1 MGEVLAGR
9 FELMNHL
16 ASGGAGDV
24 WVACDLKLGKLCAAK
39 VARQR
44 DTAGL
49 LRFVREQGVNFTH
62 PNTVTP
68 YSWAAEDDVIVIASD
83 LVSGG
88 TLSHAVADHG
98 AFSPALVAECLVQ
111 LGSALQHI
119 HDAGWVHRD
128 VKPANVLL
136 EVTGTAVPHLRLSD
150 FGSAVKDNDPRFTEL
165 GLVHGTPGYMAPE
178 VLKLADT
185 APAQDWYALGVI
197 GLALLLPHSVAL
209 SEPIA
214 PQVNALEGSI
224 PKPLLNVL
232 RGLLSEEPP
241 VRLATAS
248 VLAASL
254 APLRKDDGY
263 LTVAG
268 EPFEVFDTIGVE
280 SAAEERTSDTIAQ
293 AAVDSDSTITIP
305 VRSSAPR
312 AKWAVGPLVV
322 MILGLVAVMV
332 ALAFV
337 LTSNGAG
344 PSSTPPP
351 TPPPTSPPA
360 TTTSPPATTQPPTV
374 SASGKGFGAAS
385 LSSVKKSAS
394 PTIRS
399 SAAEGEACTWL
410 ERNLA
415 VIGRDNVALTC
426 TDNGDGTYSWL
437 RS

>member
-24 WVACDLKLGKLCAAK
+24 WVARDLKLGKLCAAK
-39 VARQR
+39 VAKQR

-62 PNTVTP
+62 LNTVTP
-68 YSWAAEDDVIVIASD
+68 YSWAAEDDVMVIASD

-98 AFSPALVAECLVQ
+98 AFSPELVAECLVQ

-119 HDAGWVHRD
+119 HEAGWVHRD

-178 VLKLADT
+178 VLKLADP
-185 APAQDWYALGVI
+185 APAQDWYALGVM
-197 GLALLLPHSVAL
+197 GLALLIPHSVAL
-209 SEPIA
+209 SEPLA
-214 PQVNALEGSI
+214 PQVNALEGLI
-224 PKPLLNVL
+224 PKQLLNVL

-248 VLAASL
+248 VLGASL
-254 APLRKDDGY
+254 APLRTKDGY
-263 LTVAG
+263 LTAAN

-280 SAAEERTSDTIAQ
+280 TAAEELAADTIAQ
-293 AAVDSDSTITIP
+293 AAVDSDSTISLP
-305 VRSSAPR
+305 ASSSAPR
-312 AKWAVGPLVV
+312 AKSTVGPLVV
-322 MILGLVAVMV
+322 MILGLVAVIV